1 MLQGEGDGHVTVF
14 LTLKGTDK
22 VGAELEVA
30 QFPVD
35 ESMIPEIPL
44 FIVICFP
51 NKYPGLPDLGVDGVV
66 DDITPLTTIYVLRR
80 DEGIVEGVRRVG
92 SKLYE
97 PLLYVKIVLRLNPEY
112 ILLQE
117 VPTNVELG
125 IVKLVEFEEQSPFW
139 QIVYVPA

>member
-1 MLQGEGDGHVTVF
+1 MLQGEGDGQVTVF

-35 ESMIPEIPL
+35 ESRIPEIPL
-44 FIVICFP
+44 FIMICFP

-66 DDITPLTTIYVLRR
+66 DDITPVTTIYVLRG
-80 DEGIVEGVRRVG
+80 DEGIFEGVRVDC
-92 SKLYE
+92 KLYE
-97 PLLYVKIVLRLNPEY
+97 PLLYPKIVLRLNPEY